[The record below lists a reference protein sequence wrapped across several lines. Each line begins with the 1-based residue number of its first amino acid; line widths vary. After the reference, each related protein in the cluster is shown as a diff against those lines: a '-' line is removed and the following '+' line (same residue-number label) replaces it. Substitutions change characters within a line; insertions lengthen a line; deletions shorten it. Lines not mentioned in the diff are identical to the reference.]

1 MSLAS
6 DQVQL
11 NLNDC
16 GCCEGLAVETPVAVS
31 NRPGLSAIAYRV
43 GTHARFKASML
54 AQLSESRLPELAN
67 LKTRDDDDFTI
78 ALLDAWSLT
87 ADVLTFYQE
96 RIANESYLRTA
107 SERSSIIRL
116 ARLVGYELRPGVA
129 ASTYLAFTLES
140 APGAPAV
147 VSLNTGMKV
156 QSIPGPGEK
165 PQTFET
171 IGQVTARGEWN
182 EMRPR
187 LTELHMPAFG
197 STSIYLEG
205 VTTNLKKGDMLLFV
219 GAERAENVG
228 SERWDIRRVATVEPD
243 ADNQR
248 TFVRWAEPLGSV
260 VPPVEPGRVQ
270 LQVYAMRLRASIFG
284 FNAPDWHTLPI
295 ALRVGE
301 LNPNPQE
308 TDGSDRFLP
317 GAYADR
323 VNSWADKKFDADA
336 TGTSKTFIN
345 LDSVYSQ
352 IVLNSWLVLTRP
364 KLSDEAAYAELYRVR
379 FVGEES
385 KADFNITG
393 KTTRLEISGEN
404 IDKFSPRNATVQAQ
418 SEEVQIAETPIT
430 EPVWKGVIVL
440 DQLVEPL
447 PEGRKV
453 IITGKRLRALVEK
466 TRSKL
471 ALVSL
476 DDSSVSK
483 PLNAGDELIV
493 LALPLPSA
501 AAHTGVNI
509 LRWQLMDESGFVGF
523 VVAPEDKITL
533 VAAAKDDAVVSEVVT
548 IKETT
553 NEDDTHTKLKL
564 DAPLSNVFDRL
575 TVKLN
580 ANVALATHGETV
592 ANEVLGSGDAGQPYQ
607 RFTLKQSP
615 LTYTS
620 ADTSSGGESTLQV
633 FVNNIR
639 WREVPALFGHGP
651 RERIYVTHTDDDKKT
666 TVQFGDGELGA
677 RLPMGRENVQATY
690 RKGIGLEGLLEAGQL
705 SLLMTRPLGVKGVIN
720 PQPASGAQDPQSLAD
735 ARTNAPFTVLTLDR
749 IVSLRDYEDFA
760 RSFSGIEKALA
771 TWTWN
776 VHTRG
781 VFVTVAGINGATVAD
796 DSVLRNSLVSAMQKS
811 GDAQIPLTIK
821 SYRSM
826 TFKLVAGVKVDADYI
841 EKNVLTAV
849 EAALRA
855 SFSFAARA
863 FGQPV
868 TLSEIMAVMQNVAGV
883 VMVDI
888 NKLHRSDEA
897 EALTSF
903 LRAHAPQAG
912 DDARVLPAE
921 LLTLDPAPLELG
933 VMP

>member
-1 MSLAS
+1 MSPVS
-6 DQVQL
+6 DQAQL

-16 GCCEGLAVETPVAVS
+16 GCCEGLAVETPVTVG

-54 AQLSESRLPELAN
+54 ARLSDSSLPELSN

-107 SERSSIIRL
+107 SERNSIIHL
-116 ARLVGYELRPGVA
+116 ARLIGYELRPGVA

-140 APGAPAV
+140 APGAPEAV
-147 VSLNTGMKV
+147 TLETGLKV

-171 IGQVTARGEWN
+171 VEQMAARGEWN

-187 LTELHMPAFG
+187 LTELRIPLFG
-197 STSIYLEG
+197 STSTYLEG
-205 VTTNLKKGDMLLFV
+205 VTTSLKKGDMLLFV
-219 GAERAENVG
+219 GEERAGDAG
-228 SERWDIRRVATVEPD
+228 SEHWDIRRVATVEPD
-243 ADNQR
+243 ADNER
-248 TFVRWAEPLGSV
+248 TFVRWSEPLGSV
-260 VPPVEPGRVQ
+260 VPRVQPGQRQ

-284 FNAPDWHTLPI
+284 YNAPDWHTLPV

-301 LNPNPQE
+301 LNPNPQ
-308 TDGSDRFLP
+308 TSDDSDRFLP
-317 GAYADR
+317 GAYANR
-323 VNSWADKKFDADA
+323 ENSWADKKFDPLRAG
-336 TGTSKTFIN
+336 TGTTTIN
-345 LDSVYSQ
+345 LDSVYNQ
-352 IVLNSWLVLTRP
+352 VVLNSWLVLTRP
-364 KLSDEAAYAELYRVR
+364 RIDDESAYGELYRVR
-379 FVGEES
+379 AVGEES
-385 KADFNITG
+385 KSDFNITG

-404 IDKFSPRNATVQAQ
+404 IDKFSPRNATVHAQ
-418 SEEVQIAETPIT
+418 SDELQLAETPIT
-430 EPVWKGVIVL
+430 EPVWKDVIVL
-440 DQLVEPL
+440 DTLLTEPL
-447 PEGRKV
+447 AEGRKV
-453 IITGKRLRALVEK
+453 IGTGKRLRALVEK
-466 TRSKL
+466 SRKKL

-493 LALPLPSA
+493 LALPLPSDA
-501 AAHTGVNI
+501 SAGADMLH
-509 LRWQLMDESGFVGF
+509 WQLMDESGFVGF
-523 VVAPEDKITL
+523 IDAPEDKITL
-533 VAAAKDDAVVSEVVT
+533 VASAKDDAVVSEVVT

-553 NEDDTHTKLKL
+553 NEDDTHTKLEL
-564 DAPLSNVFDRL
+564 AASLANVFDRP
-575 TVKLN
+575 TVMLN

-592 ANEVLGSGDAGQPYQ
+592 AGEVLGSGDAGKPYQ
-607 RFTLKQSP
+607 HFTLKQSP

-620 ADTSSGGESTLQV
+620 ADTPSGGTSTLQV

-639 WREVPALFGHGP
+639 WREVPTLFGHGP
-651 RERIYVTHTDDDKKT
+651 RERIYVTHTDDDKQT

-690 RKGIGLEGLLEAGQL
+690 RKGIGLEGLLDAGQL
-705 SLLMTRPLGVKGVIN
+705 SLLMTRPLGVKGVTN
-720 PQPASGAQDPQSLAD
+720 PQPTSGAQDPQILDD
-735 ARTNAPFTVLTLDR
+735 ARTNAPLTVLTLDR

-760 RSFSGIEKALA
+760 RSFSGIAKALA
-771 TWTWN
+771 SWTWN

-781 VFVTVAGINGATVAD
+781 VFVTVAGIDGAAVAD

-811 GDAQIPLTIK
+811 GDAQIPVTLK
-821 SYRSM
+821 SYRGM
-826 TFKLVAGVKVDADYI
+826 TFRLVADVKVNADYI
-841 EKNVLTAV
+841 EQDVLAGV

-855 SFSFAARA
+855 NFSFTARA

-868 TLSEIMAVMQNVAGV
+868 TLSEVMAVMQNVAGV
-883 VMVDI
+883 VAVDI
-888 NKLHRSDEA
+888 NKLYRSDEA
-897 EALTSF
+897 EALNSF
-903 LRAHAPQAG
+903 LPARAPQAG
-912 DDARVLPAE
+912 DDAQVLPAE
-921 LLTLDPAPLELG
+921 LLTLDPVPLELG